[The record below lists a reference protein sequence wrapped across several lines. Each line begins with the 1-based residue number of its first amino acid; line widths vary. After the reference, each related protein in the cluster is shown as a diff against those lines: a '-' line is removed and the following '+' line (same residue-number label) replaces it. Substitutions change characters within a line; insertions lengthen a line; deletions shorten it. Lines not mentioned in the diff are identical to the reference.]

1 MALHRNPSTDCIGLG
16 QLVLLFCP
24 CSIGKLWR
32 KKTKRHQHQ
41 NIFFTLRSL
50 NWTPVTGQDV
60 IYTHVICFSK
70 FKDALI
76 NIRAL
81 CCVSVEELLYIY
93 KSVL

>member
-32 KKTKRHQHQ
+32 KKQKD
-41 NIFFTLRSL
+41 NIKTFFTLRSL

-60 IYTHVICFSK
+60 IHTHVICFSK